1 MKKFAFLF
9 GIIFIMC
16 ALCCTSAFAVTNGI
30 IKVGLY
36 YNGSSTFPALL
47 AANLENYSGTG
58 SGYSFGYY
66 DSDRAFHVV
75 GQTTQTKISMCEDV
89 NLYVNSA
96 STYTETANGGS
107 AIGCFH
113 FRLSKTYSDFASAL
127 AEAETLKSTYGTAFP
142 AYKSGTYY
150 VLVGSYTSSA
160 DASAALSSSGLDAS
174 VDGGSGDTVTVVA
187 TGTTDIIFEYDCGG
201 ESYLAVEPMLVSA
214 SVAPQTWFKGYRYYG
229 GFEYRRITGGAI
241 QVINV
246 LSLEDYV
253 KGVVVYEM
261 SASWPEEALKAQSV
275 CARSYA
281 MHQTKHCALGF
292 DVCATTDCQ
301 VYRGTSA
308 STAASDAC
316 VDATAGQCI
325 YYKGNIAETVFF
337 SSDGGATESAV
348 NVWGSSVGCLI
359 GAIDT
364 NEDTLSNYGVTIP
377 NYSYSTPY
385 TPIVLGALLTSKG
398 YTIGSVSRI
407 SVTPTA
413 TGNMGPATFYDSSG
427 NSVTVSST
435 KARSVFST
443 RSQRFMWSSDNVSSA
458 SSDGIYVNNSS
469 TALPSLSSAYTISG
483 SGTVAQYGN
492 DTAYVVTS
500 SGIETIGGTAAAA
513 SSFPTTAYVVTGS
526 TFTLSGRG
534 SGHNVGLSQYGA
546 YAMAKAG
553 KTYSDILHYYYTDVT
568 IG

>member
-1 MKKFAFLF
+1 MKKIAFLF
-9 GIIFIMC
+9 GIIVIMC
-16 ALCCTSAFAVTNGI
+16 ALCCTGAFAVTNGI

-66 DSDRAFHVV
+66 DSDRTFHVV

-96 STYTETANGGS
+96 STYTDTANGGS

-113 FRLSKTYSDFASAL
+113 LRLSKTYSDFASAL
-127 AEAETLKSTYGTAFP
+127 ADAETLKSTYGTAFP
-142 AYKSGTYY
+142 AYKGGAYY

-160 DASAALSSSGLDAS
+160 DASAGLSSSGLAAS
-174 VDGGSGDTVTVVA
+174 VDGGSGDTVTVLV

-229 GFEYRRITGGAI
+229 GFEYRRITGGAV

-261 SASWPEEALKAQSV
+261 SASWPAEALKAQSI

-301 VYRGTSA
+301 VYRGASA

-325 YYKGNIAETVFF
+325 YYNGDIAETVFF

-377 NYSYSTPY
+377 NYSYSTSY

-413 TGNMGPATFYDSSG
+413 TGNMGSATFYDSSG

-458 SSDGIYVNNSS
+458 SSGGIYVNNSS
-469 TALPSLSSAYTISG
+469 TAMSSLSSAYTISG
-483 SGTVAQYGN
+483 SGTVAQYGS
-492 DTAYVVTS
+492 DTACVVTS
-500 SGIETIGGTAAAA
+500 SGIETIGGTTAAA

-526 TFTLSGRG
+526 TFTLSGKG